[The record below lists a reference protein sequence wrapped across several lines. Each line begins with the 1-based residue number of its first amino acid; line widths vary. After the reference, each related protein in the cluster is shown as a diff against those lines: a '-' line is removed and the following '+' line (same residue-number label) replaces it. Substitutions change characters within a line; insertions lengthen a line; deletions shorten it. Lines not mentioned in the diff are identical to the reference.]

1 MSKTSYA
8 LIFIMLGALAFMG
21 AFRGYQWYQHRVQI
35 YNEQH
40 PAPSLFA
47 PESNELPQQAAAQRW
62 QPAQEDIFLGDQPL
76 SEVLQEQQAKETIE
90 SILNDY
96 RMDPLFRKFNEDL
109 ERVTNGKV
117 KSFSDLS
124 TQSLTQILQDNP
136 EIEELV
142 RSNETKEDF
151 MKVLQEIFSNPQ
163 YQKSVQRLQ
172 GGTIPAA
179 VRASSQKDE

>member
-8 LIFIMLGALAFMG
+8 LIFIMVVTLACMG
-21 AFRGYQWYQHRVQI
+21 AFRGYQWYQHRVEV

-47 PESNELPQQAAAQRW
+47 PETNELPPQAAVKRW
-62 QPAQEDIFLGDQPL
+62 QPAQEDVFLGDQPL
-76 SEVLQEQQAKETIE
+76 SEVLQEQQARETIE

-96 RMDPLFRKFNEDL
+96 RMDPIFRKFNEDL
-109 ERVTNGKV
+109 ERVTNGKI
-117 KSFSDLS
+117 KSFSELS
-124 TQSLTQILQDNP
+124 TQSLTQILQENP

-142 RSNETKEDF
+142 RNNETKEDF
-151 MKVLQEIFSNPQ
+151 VKVLQEIFSNPQ

-172 GGTIPAA
+172 GGEIPAS
-179 VRASSQKDE
+179 VRAPIQKDE